1 MKRLRLYL
9 SLISLF
15 CVNSFMFA
23 QVGINTDNPVATLD
37 VVAGSTG
44 ATTAEGFIAPRLTGD
59 QLADKNALYVAAQNG
74 AIVYVT
80 DAATAPAGKTL
91 NITASGY
98 YYYDAA
104 ANNGAGANSGLW
116 IPLSGVKK
124 PQFYMPSV
132 VLPIK
137 GDALPNT
144 TYYTYSNGVF
154 TVNLF
159 NLYKNQYGTPVAKS
173 LSSAALSVAA
183 AATAL
188 DYFILYYDPSV
199 YTSVSVSTAGVLS
212 YSVVADY
219 SVSEKTFMNIMLKE
233 K

>member
-1 MKRLRLYL
+1 MKRLKIYL
-9 SLISLF
+9 SLISFF

-23 QVGINTDNPVATLD
+23 QVGVNTETPAATLE

-59 QLADKNALYVAAQNG
+59 QLAGKNAQYAAAQNG

-80 DAATAPAGKTL
+80 DVPAAPAGKTIG
-91 NITASGY
+91 ITASGY
-98 YYYDAA
+98 YYYDAT

-116 IPLSGVKK
+116 IPLSGIKK

-132 VLPIK
+132 VLPVK

-144 TYYTYSNGVF
+144 TNYTYSNGVF

-159 NLYKNQYGTPVAKS
+159 NIYKTQYGTPQAKS
-173 LSSAALSVAA
+173 LSSATLSVGA
-183 AATAL
+183 AATAF

-199 YTSVSVSTAGVLS
+199 YTSVTVSTAGVLS
-212 YSVVADY
+212 YSIVADY
-219 SVSEKTFMNIMLKE
+219 SVSEKTFMNIMFKE